1 MTLRQALKMNRPLHT
16 PLHIKLIFALIAVA
30 VLALPHHSHA
40 FTLDTYAESSK
51 LASGKWMKIRV
62 PASGLYCIPVS
73 TLRAWG
79 FSDPA
84 KVRVYGYGGRR
95 IADRLRQSEYIDDL
109 PAVAAELTSSGLVFY
124 AAGPEKWSLSTSS
137 RYKAELNVF
146 SQYGYYFVTESD
158 EPMAEMPT
166 TGVAGAQNPVS
177 VAQGRIH
184 HELEQALV
192 SESGPV
198 MGGEDFRTTR
208 TRSLDFKTPGRTGDK
223 VWIECQFIHKHIGH
237 RLHCRLKP
245 TEPTASRSTSCL
257 PPTATTCT
265 RRPPPCAAISPPR
278 PPTAS
283 GSHLPTS
290 PPARCILLTSTI
302 SR

>member
-109 PAVAAELTSSGLVFY
+109 PPWRPNLHHRDWYSTPPVPRSGVCRQARATRPNSTFSANTGIISSPRAMNPWQRCPLPVLRSPKPRECG
-124 AAGPEKWSLSTSS
+124 S
-137 RYKAELNVF
+137 R
-146 SQYGYYFVTESD
+146 
-158 EPMAEMPT
+158 P
-166 TGVAGAQNPVS
+166 
-177 VAQGRIH
+177 H
-184 HELEQALV
+184 
-192 SESGPV
+192 
-198 MGGEDFRTTR
+198 
-208 TRSLDFKTPGRTGDK
+208 
-223 VWIECQFIHKHIGH
+223 
-237 RLHCRLKP
+237 
-245 TEPTASRSTSCL
+245 
-257 PPTATTCT
+257 
-265 RRPPPCAAISPPR
+265 SP
-278 PPTAS
+278 
-283 GSHLPTS
+283 
-290 PPARCILLTSTI
+290 
-302 SR
+302 